1 MNGTSSPRAAY
12 LGVDVGTSSVKALL
26 VDAAGREIASA
37 SARIPLITG
46 LPLQAE
52 QEAEVWW
59 QGAVSAVRQC
69 LAAASST
76 RVRAVGLTGQK
87 HALLALD
94 EDGRPVAPALTW
106 ADGRARREAQHVR
119 DVFPAAGRRVG
130 RHALPGL
137 FLPKWLYFRERHAEE
152 AARAATF
159 LFAKDYVRFRLTGT
173 LATDWTEAS
182 ASLLFDFRR
191 NGWSSP
197 LTGFFELE
205 EGTLPAVLAPAA
217 RAGDVDS
224 AGAAETGLPVGIP
237 VAAGAGDNEAAA
249 LAVGGLEEGAVALTL
264 GTSATLVGW
273 SRLRSSAGGLV
284 WNRHIPRAGYA
295 ATGTVLSA
303 GRALRW
309 LRDVAYPDGTRVVDV
324 LDHAKAT
331 SPSPAPLVFLPS
343 LEGERSPVED
353 PDATGAFLGLRTIHT
368 RAHLARAVLEGISLS
383 LAESLVL
390 MRAAGVPIE
399 ELRITGGGAGSAFWR
414 RLLAAATGTPVR
426 QVGMVEGPAL
436 GAALLAAEMDGHGD
450 ARDLA
455 SRWVAPA
462 PAEAP
467 DAAEAE
473 RLVPL
478 ATMLRAGRNALR
490 GVRTR

>member
-1 MNGTSSPRAAY
+1 MNASSTWREAY

-26 VDAAGREIASA
+26 IGSDGEEIAS
-37 SARIPLITG
+37 STARIPLIAG

-52 QEAEVWW
+52 QDAEVWW
-59 QGAVSAVRQC
+59 QGAVSAIQQC
-69 LAAASST
+69 LASAART
-76 RVRAVGLTGQK
+76 RVLAVGLTGQK
-87 HALLALD
+87 HALMGVD
-94 EDGRPVAPALTW
+94 EDGHPVAPALTW
-106 ADGRARREAQHVR
+106 ADGRARAEAQHVR

-130 RHALPGL
+130 RHAVPGL
-137 FLPKWLYFRERHAEE
+137 FLPKWLYFRERAADA
-152 AARAATF
+152 AARAKTF

-173 LATDWTEAS
+173 YATDWTEAS

-191 NGWSSP
+191 NTWSSA

-205 EGTLPAVLAPAA
+205 EGRLPAVLAPAA
-217 RAGDVDS
+217 RSGTVND

-249 LAVGGLEEGAVALTL
+249 LAVGGLDAGAVAVTL
-264 GTSATLVGW
+264 GTSGTLVAW
-273 SRLRSSAGGLV
+273 SRIRSSASGLV
-284 WNRHIPRAGYA
+284 WNRHVLRAGYA

-309 LRDVAYPDGTRVVDV
+309 IRDTAYPEGTRVVDV
-324 LDHAKAT
+324 LAEAKAVR
-331 SPSPAPLVFLPS
+331 PSPAPLVFLPS

-353 PDATGAFLGLRTIHT
+353 PDATGAFLGLRTVHT

-390 MRAAGVPIE
+390 MRAAGVRVD
-399 ELRITGGGAGSAFWR
+399 ELRITGGGAASRFWR
-414 RLLAAATGTPVR
+414 RLLAAASGTPVR
-426 QVGMVEGPAL
+426 LVGQVEGPAL
-436 GAALLAAEMDGHGD
+436 GAALLAAAMDGQGD
-450 ARDLA
+450 ARELA
-455 SRWVAPA
+455 RTWVRPGAL
-462 PAEAP
+462 EEP
-467 DAAEAE
+467 DAGEVE
-473 RLVPL
+473 RLAPL